1 MENNAVRRWLAWRS
15 QSILARKDDSMA
27 KKKVADPLVAVLAE
41 AGVQQIYGVAG
52 DSLNG
57 ITRTDSSK
65 GTPPWIHRDMKRGR
79 SQKIRMRYLLGTVM
93 GMLLVL
99 GATAARTQAQATA
112 GTDPDLRFLDGMIAH
127 HQGAIDEAR
136 AIEPKARRPE
146 VKQLAA
152 EIIKAQEAEIRQM
165 REWRLAWFPNTPQA
179 APPSGGRMAMGGG
192 TMGGMPHRGM
202 PMGGTPAG
210 AAPADPDLAFIEM
223 MIPHHQDAVAMSRE
237 ILDTTKRPELQQL
250 ARNIIRNQ
258 EREIAQMESWKRS
271 WGAGSK

>member
-1 MENNAVRRWLAWRS
+1 
-15 QSILARKDDSMA
+15 
-27 KKKVADPLVAVLAE
+27 
-41 AGVQQIYGVAG
+41 
-52 DSLNG
+52 
-57 ITRTDSSK
+57 
-65 GTPPWIHRDMKRGR
+65 
-79 SQKIRMRYLLGTVM
+79 MRYLLATLM

-99 GATAARTQAQATA
+99 GVTAARTQAEATA
-112 GTDPDLRFLDGMIAH
+112 STDPDLRFLDGMIAH

-152 EIIKAQEAEIRQM
+152 EIIKAQGAEIRQM
-165 REWRLAWFPNTPQA
+165 REWRRAWFPNTPQA
-179 APPSGGRMAMGGG
+179 AAPSGGMPMAGGA
-192 TMGGMPHRGM
+192 MGGMPHGGM

-210 AAPADPDLAFIEM
+210 AAPADPDVAFIDM
-223 MIPHHQDAVAMSRE
+223 MIPHHQAGVDMSRE

-271 WGAGSK
+271 WDADSK

>member
-1 MENNAVRRWLAWRS
+1 
-15 QSILARKDDSMA
+15 MA

-192 TMGGMPHRGM
+192 AMGGMPHRGM

>member
-1 MENNAVRRWLAWRS
+1 
-15 QSILARKDDSMA
+15 
-27 KKKVADPLVAVLAE
+27 
-41 AGVQQIYGVAG
+41 
-52 DSLNG
+52 
-57 ITRTDSSK
+57 
-65 GTPPWIHRDMKRGR
+65 
-79 SQKIRMRYLLGTVM
+79 MRYLLATLLAT
-93 GMLLVL
+93 LLVL

-112 GTDPDLRFLDGMIAH
+112 STDPDLRFLDGMIAH

-136 AIEPKARRPE
+136 AIEPKAHRPE

-165 REWRLAWFPNTPQA
+165 REWRRAWFPNAPQA
-179 APPSGGRMAMGGG
+179 AAPSGGMPMAGGA
-192 TMGGMPHRGM
+192 MGGMPHGGM

-223 MIPHHQDAVAMSRE
+223 MIPHHQAGVAMSRE

-258 EREIAQMESWKRS
+258 EREIAQMESWKES